1 MGQCPLPVL
10 EDAPDLRRQDEPGRD
25 LSQYPPPQLAF
36 NPVADDGPR
45 DAIARFGEHLVAVV
59 PAAKGALDLDV
70 GEVTVPLEF
79 GDAGEPSHTKRQV
92 RNHAERSID
101 LGSNTR
107 HLRWIGWSIREQWRK
122 HKSKVLDACAGRRRH
137 EASKVFG
144 IGEKQEHALERK
156 RHPVFEHRAIGYG
169 KGLYPQPPA
178 ARRRRGPEGPGA
190 HPPR

>member
-79 GDAGEPSHTKRQV
+79 GDAGEPSHTKGIMQNEVSISVPTPATCDGSDGASASNGGSTSRRFSMRVPVDGGMRQARFSGLAKN
-92 RNHAERSID
+92 RNTRSS
-101 LGSNTR
+101 GNGTQSSNT
-107 HLRWIGWSIREQWRK
+107 
-122 HKSKVLDACAGRRRH
+122 
-137 EASKVFG
+137 
-144 IGEKQEHALERK
+144 
-156 RHPVFEHRAIGYG
+156 
-169 KGLYPQPPA
+169 
-178 ARRRRGPEGPGA
+178 AR
-190 HPPR
+190 